1 MTEQRP
7 IVDKIGKLTKT
18 STEKQQK
25 LVLHFLTQL
34 FYILLQFPMIT
45 FSRKRHYLSTMP
57 RSRWRPNITLQC
69 SSFPRIFFIYDRPII
84 EINLF
89 LRLILK
95 NQYYQDLI
103 KSANAIRLQ
112 IRQTNDLF
120 FLFSLFFF
128 KTIDFKCAASIEVKY
143 ERSEEILIV
152 RSHRWSWLWHCV
164 FLIYCNNLRFLTV
177 F

>member
-7 IVDKIGKLTKT
+7 IVDKIGKLTKNLYRKAT
-18 STEKQQK
+18 KAS
-25 LVLHFLTQL
+25 VHFLTQL

-112 IRQTNDLF
+112 IRQTSDLF
-120 FLFSLFFF
+120 FSFLYFSLRQL
-128 KTIDFKCAASIEVKY
+128 ISNVQQAS
-143 ERSEEILIV
+143 RSNTKDLKKF
-152 RSHRWSWLWHCV
+152 S
-164 FLIYCNNLRFLTV
+164 
-177 F
+177 

>member
-1 MTEQRP
+1 M
-7 IVDKIGKLTKT
+7 
-18 STEKQQK
+18 
-25 LVLHFLTQL
+25 LHFLTQL

-120 FLFSLFFF
+120 FSFLYFSLRQL
-128 KTIDFKCAASIEVKY
+128 ISNVQQAS
-143 ERSEEILIV
+143 RSNTKDLKKF
-152 RSHRWSWLWHCV
+152 S
-164 FLIYCNNLRFLTV
+164 
-177 F
+177 